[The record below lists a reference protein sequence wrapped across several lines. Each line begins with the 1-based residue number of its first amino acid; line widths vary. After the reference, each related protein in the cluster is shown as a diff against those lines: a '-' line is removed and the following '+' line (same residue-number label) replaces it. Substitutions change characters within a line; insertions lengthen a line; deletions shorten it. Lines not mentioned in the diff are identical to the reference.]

1 MLTRPDFAL
10 AERFEIRS
18 IINDLLARDIIKELI
33 AHELIRKKDD
43 LLRGSEAIEKQKYS
57 FPVIENHLARLS
69 DKIFL
74 HY

>member
-1 MLTRPDFAL
+1 
-10 AERFEIRS
+10 
-18 IINDLLARDIIKELI
+18 LLARDIIKELI